1 MNFRDGIFKHI
12 TSNSKCAWE
21 PSVKQNIM
29 IFEQI
34 HTHLFW
40 LVFGGL
46 ATFAGGGGGGVVTFG
61 GSLFS
66 GFIRSHEVLTLLPG

>member
-46 ATFAGGGGGGVVTFG
+46 ATFAGGGGGGSRYFRGLAIFG
-61 GSLFS
+61 
-66 GFIRSHEVLTLLPG
+66 IY